1 MAEFVTLKTKPR
13 SAFGTRAAGKLR
25 RDGLVP
31 AVLYGHK
38 EANLSL
44 VLPAADVEAAIKK
57 GARVVDLEVDG
68 KPEKARFRE
77 LQWDHLGKEILHAD
91 FMRVSA
97 DERVVVAVR
106 IELRGVCP
114 GIGEGGVVDQPIHN
128 LNVECPV
135 LAIPEMI
142 RVNID
147 QLHLGDSIHVRQVT
161 LPPNVIAK
169 VDPEAI
175 VVIVKAQKLEAEAA
189 PAAAAAV
196 GETAEPEVIGKK
208 IEAEEET
215 EE

>member
-1 MAEFVTLKTKPR
+1 MAEFVLLKSQPR
-13 SAFGTRAAGKLR
+13 SAFGTRAASKLR
-25 RDGLVP
+25 REGLVP

-38 EANLSL
+38 EANLAL
-44 VLPAADVEAAIKK
+44 VLPAADVEAAVRR

-68 KPEKARFRE
+68 KTEKARFRE
-77 LQWDHLGKEILHAD
+77 LQWDHLGKEVLHAD

-106 IELRGVCP
+106 VELRGVSP

-135 LAIPEMI
+135 LAIPEVI

-147 QLHLGDSIHVRQVT
+147 QLHLGQSIHVRELT
-161 LPPNVIAK
+161 LPPNVVAK
-169 VDPEAI
+169 VDPESI
-175 VVIVKAQKLEAEAA
+175 VVIVKAQKVEAEAA
-189 PAAAAAV
+189 PVAAA
-196 GETAEPEVIGKK
+196 GEAAEPEVIGKK
-208 IEAEEET
+208 PGEAEEEK

>member
-1 MAEFVTLKTKPR
+1 MAEFVLLKSQPR

-25 RDGLVP
+25 QQGLVP

-38 EANLSL
+38 EANLAL
-44 VLPAADVEAAIKK
+44 VLPALEVEAAIRK

-106 IELRGVCP
+106 IELRGLCP

-135 LAIPEMI
+135 LAIPELI

-147 QLHLGDSIHVRQVT
+147 QLHLGQSIHVREVM
-161 LPPNVIAK
+161 LPPNVVAK

-175 VVIVKAQKLEAEAA
+175 VVIVKAQKVEAEVTATAVAA
-189 PAAAAAV
+189 
-196 GETAEPEVIGKK
+196 GEAAEPEVIGKK
-208 IEAEEET
+208 AGEEEEET